1 MIKLSEID
9 LGSALLSIFILIG
22 FIATAFVFI
31 RLTIIGINYIK
42 INYSKEEGVK
52 RGKWK
57 TKTKAKVF
65 KGIKKYTK
73 ICSLYINELLVNG

>member
-42 INYSKEEGVK
+42 INYSKEEGVEGGEVK
-52 RGKWK
+52 NKNES
-57 TKTKAKVF
+57 
-65 KGIKKYTK
+65 KGF
-73 ICSLYINELLVNG
+73 

>member
-42 INYSKEEGVK
+42 INYSKEKGVE
-52 RGKWK
+52 RGEVENKNES
-57 TKTKAKVF
+57 
-65 KGIKKYTK
+65 KGF
-73 ICSLYINELLVNG
+73 

>member
-42 INYSKEEGVK
+42 INYLKEEGAG
-52 RGKWK
+52 RGKK
-57 TKTKAKVF
+57 ESKSES
-65 KGIKKYTK
+65 KGF
-73 ICSLYINELLVNG
+73 

>member
-9 LGSALLSIFILIG
+9 LGSTILSIFILIG

-42 INYSKEEGVK
+42 INYSTEEDVEQGEEENK
-52 RGKWK
+52 NES
-57 TKTKAKVF
+57 
-65 KGIKKYTK
+65 KGF
-73 ICSLYINELLVNG
+73 

>member
-42 INYSKEEGVK
+42 INYSKEDGED
-52 RGKWK
+52 RGAKQ
-57 TKTKAKVF
+57 TKSETKGF
-65 KGIKKYTK
+65 
-73 ICSLYINELLVNG
+73 